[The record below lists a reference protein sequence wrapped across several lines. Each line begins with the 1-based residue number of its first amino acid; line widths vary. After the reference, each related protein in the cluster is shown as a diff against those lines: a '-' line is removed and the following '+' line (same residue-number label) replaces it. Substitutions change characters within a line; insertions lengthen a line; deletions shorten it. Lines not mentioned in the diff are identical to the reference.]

1 MYILWIG
8 YLYVILMFGI
18 GTGSVL
24 QGTIIILFMGVLPTV
39 LLGELMRRRRLRKH
53 LDAAEKAEREAR
65 QQAKTDK
72 PEN

>member
-18 GTGSVL
+18 GTGSL
-24 QGTIIILFMGVLPTV
+24 LKGTIIILFMGVLPTI

-53 LDAAEKAEREAR
+53 LDEQEKAEREAR
-65 QQAKTDK
+65 QQARQNQAD
-72 PEN
+72 

>member
-24 QGTIIILFMGVLPTV
+24 QGSFIILFMGVLPTV

-53 LDAAEKAEREAR
+53 LDAVEKAEREAR
-65 QQAKTDK
+65 QQAKIDK
-72 PEN
+72 QEN